1 MRKTTLF
8 TLDTPY
14 REPLSIKAA
23 EFGLPD
29 ATRSLAVVGSTRG
42 NEIQQTFICAELINR
57 LQSIEEQ
64 GHLAED
70 VRILVVPSINP
81 FSMNIGERFWAVDQ
95 TDINRMFPGY
105 DAGETT
111 QRIAAGLFDAVKDC
125 TFGIQLGSYYLP
137 GDFLSHVRITLAN
150 EVSDEAL
157 RIADEFGFP
166 YVVSRMP
173 KSFDTTT
180 LNYNWQV
187 WNTKAFTILSKET
200 DTLNKRAAS
209 YVENCILRFMSR
221 TGFIVSIHTT
231 TGSVSEHIKEAELI
245 DVRSEHAGG
254 FFLRKVESGD
264 HVEEGQVLAEVADWF
279 DGHVRERLIAPVAG
293 YVFFSH
299 MNPLINQYTIA
310 FKLIPDLV

>member
-23 EFGLPD
+23 EFGSSD

-57 LQSIEEQ
+57 LQAIEEQ
-64 GHLAED
+64 GHLADD
-70 VRILVVPSINP
+70 VHILVVPSINP

-111 QRIAAGLFDAVKDC
+111 QRIAAGLFDVVKDY

-157 RIADEFGFP
+157 QIADEFGFP
-166 YVVSRMP
+166 YVVSRTP

-200 DTLNKRAAS
+200 NTLNKRAAT
-209 YVENCILRFMSR
+209 YVENCILHFMSR
-221 TGFIVSIHTT
+221 TGFVSTRPA
-231 TGSVSEHIKEAELI
+231 TGSISEHIKETDLI
-245 DVRSEHAGG
+245 DVRSENAGG

-264 HVEEGQVLAEVADWF
+264 HVEEGQVLAEVKDWF
-279 DGHVRERLIAPVAG
+279 DGHVRASLIAPVTG

-299 MNPLINQYTIA
+299 RSPLINQYTIA
-310 FKLIPDLV
+310 FKLIPDLA